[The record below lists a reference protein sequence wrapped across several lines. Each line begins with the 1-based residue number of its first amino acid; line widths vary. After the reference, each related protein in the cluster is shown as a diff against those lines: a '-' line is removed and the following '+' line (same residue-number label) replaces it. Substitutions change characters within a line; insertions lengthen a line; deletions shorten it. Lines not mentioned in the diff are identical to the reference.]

1 MKDSRYTFKNNKVLV
16 VQRLEL
22 LEKRLIKNS
31 DKAKQY
37 SETIKQYAELGHAIK
52 LSATESTITKQYS
65 ILHVQPLRNQ
75 PKQTEQIQM
84 LEQNLQG

>member
-1 MKDSRYTFKNNKVLV
+1 MLWKIPDILLRNNKVLV

-37 SETIKQYAELGHAIK
+37 VELGHAIK
-52 LSATESTITKQYS
+52 LSATESTIIKQHG
-65 ILHVQPLRNQ
+65 ILHAQPLRHQ

-84 LEQNLQG
+84 LQQNLQG